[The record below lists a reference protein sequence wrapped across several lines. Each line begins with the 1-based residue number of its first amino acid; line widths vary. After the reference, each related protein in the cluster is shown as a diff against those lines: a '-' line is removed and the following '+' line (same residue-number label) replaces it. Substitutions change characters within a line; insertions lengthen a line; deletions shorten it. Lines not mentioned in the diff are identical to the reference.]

1 MHRPVLRPLVSLLFV
16 LALVAGLFT
25 PLPARAQDAP
35 PERVV
40 VRIYFNST
48 DQLNDLAS
56 RLDVWEVNHAEGW
69 LVAMVRS
76 ADVTLYTHEGYRV
89 ELDDAKTAMVNTP
102 LTALPGQTQGIP
114 SYPCYRTVEET
125 YAAMQTLNTTYPG
138 LVTLT
143 DIGNSW
149 DKVTAGGPGGY
160 DIWDMTLTNEANT
173 FHKPVFFLMGE
184 IHARELVTAETVLRM
199 SEYLLTNYGVDPDV
213 TWLLDYYE
221 LHMVPMTNPDG
232 RKFAET
238 GEWWR
243 KNTDND
249 DGCTSYPDY
258 GTDLNRNHS
267 FKWGGA
273 GTNPCDETYQGPY
286 PYNPEPEIQA
296 IQNRVLALL
305 EDERGPGDTDPAPL
319 DYEGIFITLHSY
331 SNLVMWPWGWSYS
344 DSPNHTQLQT
354 LGRKMAFFNGYEPQP
369 SADLYTTTGTSDDWA
384 YGVLGAPAFI
394 WEMGEVFFQSCSS
407 FESTVYPDNLDA
419 LMYSAKTTRMPYVLG
434 AGPESLNVAVSQST
448 VSPGTP
454 VTLTATANDTRYQ
467 NSNGTEPTQAIAE
480 ARYSIDTPS
489 WITGAVTYPMSPVDG
504 NFNSTIE
511 NLTAVVD
518 TTVLLPGR
526 HTLFVESKDAAGNWG
541 VASAVFL
548 TIDQPGAGLAS
559 LTPPTAEV
567 FARPGETVQYTFT
580 LTNAGGLADDF
591 TLSVDSAWTAS
602 VDPALVADLASGASV
617 DVTVTVTVP
626 ADATDSGVA
635 TLLAVPEDNVL
646 YSDTSTLT
654 TRLQYIHVNPHEDAK
669 TGFPGDVVTYSFT
682 ATSTDTVYHTFSI
695 IISGNAW
702 TSTPTPGVIGLN
714 PGQTKPF
721 TVAVTIPA
729 GALPGDLDDAV
740 VTVRSRSQLAVF
752 DTASIT
758 TTAIAED
765 VGIAQLTPETDAAS
779 GDPGTGVTYTLTLT
793 NLGTVADT
801 FTLSADSTW
810 EALISPLTVD
820 LDPGADA
827 EITVTVN
834 IPAEAV
840 GEDVAVITAT
850 PDDGAQ
856 YSDSSTLTTTAILP
870 PMLRLF
876 LPMILR

>member
-25 PLPARAQDAP
+25 PLPAQAQDAP

-125 YAAMQTLNTTYPG
+125 YTALQTLATTYPG
-138 LVTLT
+138 LVMLT
-143 DIGNSW
+143 DIGDSW
-149 DKVTAGGPGGY
+149 DKVTAGGPAGY
-160 DIWDMTLTNEANT
+160 DILEITLTNGEIPGP
-173 FHKPVFFLMGE
+173 KPVFFLMAE
-184 IHARELVTAETVLRM
+184 IHAREYVTAETATRLA
-199 SEYLLTNYGVDPDV
+199 EHLTANYGVDPDI
-213 TWLLDYYE
+213 TWLLDYNE
-221 LHMVPMTNPDG
+221 IHIVPMTNPDG
-232 RKFAET
+232 RKFAEA
-238 GEWWR
+238 GQSWR

-249 DGCTSYPDY
+249 DGCASTY

-273 GTNPCDETYQGPY
+273 SINPCGETYQGPSAGS
-286 PYNPEPEIQA
+286 EPETQV
-296 IQNRVLALL
+296 IQNYVLGVLA
-305 EDERGPGDTDPAPL
+305 DRRGPGDTDPAPL
-319 DYEGIFITLHSY
+319 DYEGLFITLHSY
-331 SNLVMWPWGWSYS
+331 SQLVLWPWGWSYS
-344 DSPNHTQLQT
+344 DAPNHTQLQT
-354 LGRKMAFFNGYEPQP
+354 LGRKLAYFNNYEPSQ
-369 SADLYTTTGTSDDWA
+369 SVDLYTTTGTSDDWA
-384 YGVLGAPAFI
+384 YGELGVPAYTY
-394 WEMGEVFFQSCSS
+394 EMGTTFFQNCTS
-407 FESTVYPDNLDA
+407 FESTIYPVNRNSLLYA
-419 LMYSAKTTRMPYVLG
+419 FKAARRPYMTP
-434 AGPESLNVAVSQST
+434 AGPEVLLPALSDASVAIGDV
-448 VSPGTP
+448 
-454 VTLTATANDTRYQ
+454 VTLSASANDTRYQ

-682 ATSTDTVYHTFSI
+682 ATSTDTVYRTFSI
-695 IISGNAW
+695 TISGNAW